1 MLSEAWLAECYWSAN
16 GPCQKKA
23 DSIAVQINGNDH
35 YLTDVIVFDY
45 AHIGVE
51 VNGAANVLQA
61 VHTWNGGG
69 IGIKVTA
76 HQTRL
81 LGCYLDYNFLQVVD
95 PSGLTVTESFF
106 LETHANFTS
115 SKSKELTGV
124 SLYDSTF
131 RRAVWRLY
139 DGAKGLVMWS

>member
-1 MLSEAWLAECYWSAN
+1 METLQRSSNNDRCA
-16 GPCQKKA
+16 KKA

-69 IGIKVTA
+69 IGMKVAA

-95 PSGLTVTESFF
+95 PSGLTV
-106 LETHANFTS
+106 S
-115 SKSKELTGV
+115 SQ
-124 SLYDSTF
+124 
-131 RRAVWRLY
+131 AIRLGSIKRWNIL
-139 DGAKGLVMWS
+139 DTL

>member
-1 MLSEAWLAECYWSAN
+1 M
-16 GPCQKKA
+16 
-23 DSIAVQINGNDH
+23 
-35 YLTDVIVFDY
+35 
-45 AHIGVE
+45 
-51 VNGAANVLQA
+51 NGAANVLQA

-69 IGIKVTA
+69 IGMKVTA

-115 SKSKELTGV
+115 SKVRELC
-124 SLYDSTF
+124 SCY
-131 RRAVWRLY
+131 
-139 DGAKGLVMWS
+139 